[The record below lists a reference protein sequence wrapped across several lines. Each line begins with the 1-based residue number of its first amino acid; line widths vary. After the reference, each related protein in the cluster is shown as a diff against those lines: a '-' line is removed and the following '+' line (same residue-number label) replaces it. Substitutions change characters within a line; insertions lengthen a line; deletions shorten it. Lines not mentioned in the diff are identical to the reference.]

1 MSKVI
6 EASTD
11 IARTPREVF
20 AYVADPARLPAWQPS
35 VDTAAFDP
43 PGTSA
48 AVGVQGHEVRRVPG
62 GARTFRWEVTDCQP
76 GRRWSIRGIDGA
88 LRAHVTLS
96 FAATSAGTGTHVD
109 YRIQLEGHGV
119 GKLIRPLVRQG
130 VRKEVPANLALLK
143 ERLEGEQPAAGPSS
157 PPL

>member
-11 IARTPREVF
+11 IARTPQEVF
-20 AYVADPARLPAWQPS
+20 AYVADPARLPTWQPS
-35 VDTAAFDP
+35 VDAATFEP
-43 PGTSA
+43 PGASA
-48 AVGVQGHEVRRVPG
+48 AVGVRGHEVRRVPG
-62 GARTFRWEVTDCQP
+62 GARTFRWEVTDCEP
-76 GRRWSIRGIDGA
+76 GRRWGIRGIDGA
-88 LRAHVTLS
+88 LRAHVTFS

-119 GKLIRPLVRQG
+119 GKLIQPVVSQG

-143 ERLEGEQPAAGPSS
+143 ERLEGEHHPADQA
-157 PPL
+157 L